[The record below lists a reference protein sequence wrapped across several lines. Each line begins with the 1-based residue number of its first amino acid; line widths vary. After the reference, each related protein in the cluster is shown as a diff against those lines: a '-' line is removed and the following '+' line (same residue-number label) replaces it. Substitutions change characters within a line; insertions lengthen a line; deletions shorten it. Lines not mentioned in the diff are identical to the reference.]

1 MVLQES
7 AASTADK
14 RKPRMPLCLA
24 LRGFPAIRMHWGH
37 HELASGSC
45 PLGSSGASATGSMA
59 IWFPSGRVYHRGL
72 AVSVEELPENIERLG
87 RFAHDLHDSDNIA
100 VLQAEPAYHL
110 GREVKLPFILR
121 THHSPF

>member
-1 MVLQES
+1 
-7 AASTADK
+7 
-14 RKPRMPLCLA
+14 
-24 LRGFPAIRMHWGH
+24 
-37 HELASGSC
+37 
-45 PLGSSGASATGSMA
+45 MA

-87 RFAHDLHDSDNIA
+87 RFAHDLHGRDNIA